1 MSLIQLVTFSLTYSS
16 KYSLD
21 PIAAHPRRPRGSQS
35 GWEKRLDES
44 FQVRVKE
51 PMGTESHQTISK
63 NSSRCRLLIGHKKCF
78 VLLCPIGEQSLLS
91 SYMSLYTTTIFSIT
105 ACLDHAPKKCRQSGN
120 FQFVEGLWNSLSFA
134 TRGPKL
140 CSFLFQLAV

>member
-1 MSLIQLVTFSLTYSS
+1 MSLIQLVTFSLTYFS
-16 KYSLD
+16 KYFLD

-51 PMGTESHQTISK
+51 PLGTESHQTISK
-63 NSSRCRLLIGHKKCF
+63 NLSRCRLLIGHKKCF

-91 SYMSLYTTTIFSIT
+91 SYVSTSLYTTTIFSIT
-105 ACLDHAPKKCRQSGN
+105 ACLNHAPKKCRQSGN
-120 FQFVEGLWNSLSFA
+120 FQFVEGL
-134 TRGPKL
+134 
-140 CSFLFQLAV
+140 